1 MAPHGTSFR
10 LPQVLVPYTPAVSED
25 QRDFFIFLR
34 PESNGVKVE
43 SVMMRVIMD
52 NRRYREGVHICYLAN
67 IPGDYMVH
75 SRMVEQHYHLKIS
88 FAQRGGQLFTPYM
101 KSVFQAHFHEL
112 FRQDR
117 VLGAFAALERF
128 DLTPEEMFHLR
139 VPAAEMLEVNG
150 QSIKRFHD
158 HFIVNYDIPAILQK
172 NRGQTDIAV
181 MVLRSELADDLF
193 RQLIAEMGNAL
204 RREKIIS
211 PRMPVSHVFH
221 YSKGPFE
228 FILDAEGFLLTPRGR
243 RVSLGQHEF
252 SRFLLRRGIS
262 VDKLERLLRYPILLY
277 RETDDTL
284 VERDI
289 IGYTFGDGFE
299 EAYQKLQN
307 ARGQYL
313 LS

>member
-1 MAPHGTSFR
+1 
-10 LPQVLVPYTPAVSED
+10 
-25 QRDFFIFLR
+25 
-34 PESNGVKVE
+34 
-43 SVMMRVIMD
+43 MD

-75 SRMVEQHYHLKIS
+75 SKMVEQHYHLKIS
-88 FAQRGGQLFTPYM
+88 FAQRGAHLFTPYM
-101 KSVFQAHFHEL
+101 KTVFQDHFQEP
-112 FRQDR
+112 FRQEI
-117 VLGAFAALERF
+117 VLGSFAALEEF
-128 DLTPEEMFHLR
+128 GLTPEDLFHLR
-139 VPAAEMLEVNG
+139 VPPAEMLEVNG
-150 QSIKRFHD
+150 QSIKRFKD
-158 HFIVNYDIPAILQK
+158 RYIVNYDIPAILQK

-181 MVLRSELADDLF
+181 MVFRSELTDDLF

-211 PRMPVSHVFH
+211 PQMPVSHVFH

-228 FILDAEGFLLTPRGR
+228 FILDAEGFLLNPQGR
-243 RVSLGQHEF
+243 RVPLGQHRF
-252 SRFLLRRGIS
+252 SQFLRRRGIS
-262 VDKLERLLRYPILLY
+262 VKKLERLLRYPILLY
-277 RETDDTL
+277 RGTDDTL
-284 VERDI
+284 VEREI